1 MPNDDPLGRA
11 KALYEM
17 SVTPQRT
24 AEMLELLDRSVAE
37 TAAYAAVTDLCRY
50 LNRWERT
57 TPADL
62 DRFEQVIQRALLF
75 NPHYYLALYAQGFLY
90 RARGQHEAAL
100 AAFEETIKYAPDGFA
115 RVHAQKGEELVYL
128 GRFDDGIAE
137 AKIALDL
144 NADSKV
150 RGYFHWVIGRAQF
163 FNEKYPDAIAS
174 LERSVE
180 AWPDVWYNRAYLAAA
195 HGHRGNKADAQRVLR
210 ALHRKFSRY
219 TLERVI
225 RNEGATPCEHHDVK
239 AGRERFH
246 DGLRRAGLS

>member
-1 MPNDDPLGRA
+1 MAGDDPLGRA
-11 KALYEM
+11 KALYEL

-62 DRFEQVIQRALLF
+62 DGFEQVIQRALGY

-100 AAFEETIKYAPDGFA
+100 AAFEETIKYAPPTFA

-128 GRFDDGIAE
+128 GQFNTGIAE
-137 AKIALDL
+137 AKRAETL
-144 NADSKV
+144 NPNSKV
-150 RGYFHWVIGRAQF
+150 RGYFYWIIGRAEF
-163 FNEKYPDAIAS
+163 FNQNYPAAIEWLEK
-174 LERSVE
+174 SVRE
-180 AWPDVWYNRAYLAAA
+180 WPEVWYNRAYLAAA
-195 HGHRGNKADAQRVLR
+195 HGHLGNKADAQLVLR

-219 TLERVI
+219 TLERVV
-225 RNEGATPCEHHDVK
+225 RNEGATPCEHDAVK
-239 AGRERFH
+239 AGRDRFH
-246 DGLRRAGLS
+246 DGLRRAGMT